1 MTGGHLINQSSVTP
15 SERIGRADSII
26 VKFLFGIALATIKS
40 VMKLKNQKIG
50 GPVMALIKYSQPNS
64 DLFGTRFS
72 DIIDEF
78 FNDAVA
84 TRQNSFAPSIDV
96 SETEKQFVID
106 VALPGMKKD
115 DIDLNLE
122 NGRLTISGE
131 RKFENKE
138 DGKQYHRVESHYGSF
153 TRSFQLPDNIDGESV
168 AATYKDGILNVTI
181 NKSEEKLKKQIKI
194 K

>member
-1 MTGGHLINQSSVTP
+1 
-15 SERIGRADSII
+15 
-26 VKFLFGIALATIKS
+26 
-40 VMKLKNQKIG
+40 
-50 GPVMALIKYSQPNS
+50 MALIRYSQPNT

-84 TRQNSFAPSIDV
+84 TRQNTFAPSIDI
-96 SETEKQFVID
+96 SETENQFVID
-106 VALPGMKKD
+106 VELPGIAKK

-131 RKFENKE
+131 RKFEKE
-138 DGKQYHRVESHYGSF
+138 EEGKKYHRVETHYGSF
-153 TRSFQLPDNIDGESV
+153 TRSLQLPDNVDDNSIK
-168 AATYKDGILNVTI
+168 ATYKDGILNVTI
-181 NKSEEKLKKQIKI
+181 NKSEEKLKKQIEI